1 MRVPFSVMFGFALLL
16 GWLAVG
22 GRSVTAH
29 SEGGHPAHIH
39 AGTCAQLGEVVA
51 PLSNVSGAALVNGTP
66 MAGEPQG
73 PASAI
78 PVEVSITTVSMALA
92 DIISGG
98 HAINIHESAE
108 NIGTYIACGD
118 IGGSLI
124 GTSDLAIGLG
134 ELNNSGY
141 SGVAWLHDNGDGTT
155 TVHVFLTEQVRTGE
169 EEHRAEGSPPAVQ
182 AGQVVTLVL
191 RDYSITPS
199 KTTVKA
205 GEPVTFIAV
214 NEGAMIHE
222 VVVEPAGVIDEPLE
236 FDGHEAE
243 IEDIHPGEAK
253 SLTVTFSEPGQ
264 YQLACHLPGHFEQGM
279 VVQIEVIP

>member
-1 MRVPFSVMFGFALLL
+1 MLSLGLFSIRGA
-16 GWLAVG
+16 
-22 GRSVTAH
+22 RITAH
-29 SEGGHPAHIH
+29 GNEEHPAHIH
-39 AGTCAQLGEVVA
+39 AGTCAQLGDVVA
-51 PLSNVSGAALVNGTP
+51 PLSNVSDAALVNGTP
-66 MAGEPQG
+66 VAGAPRG

-78 PVEVSITTVSMALA
+78 PVEVSITTVPLALA

-108 NIGTYIACGD
+108 NIGTYIACGN
-118 IGGSLI
+118 IGGPLI

-134 ELNNSGY
+134 ELNHSGY

-155 TVHVFLTEQVRTGE
+155 TVYVFLTKPVGG
-169 EEHRAEGSPPAVQ
+169 EEHRPEEGTPVTGAP
-182 AGQVVTLVL
+182 AGQTVTLVL
-191 RDYSITPS
+191 RDFSITPS

-205 GEPVTFIAV
+205 GEPVTFVAV
-214 NEGAMIHE
+214 NEGTLVHE
-222 VVVEPAGVIDEPLE
+222 VVVEPAGAVDEPLE
-236 FDGHEAE
+236 MDGREAE

-279 VVQIEVIP
+279 VTQIEVVP

>member
-22 GRSVTAH
+22 GRGVTAH

-39 AGTCAQLGEVVA
+39 AGTCAQLGDVVA

-155 TVHVFLTEQVRTGE
+155 TVYVFLTEEYGPAEEATPAAGAAGE
-169 EEHRAEGSPPAVQ
+169 TAVTIQGFAFNPPTIEVAAGTTVTWTNMDSAPHTVTSSGNFQ
-182 AGQVVTLVL
+182 SGRLDQGATFQHTFDMPGTYDYFCEYHANMKGQV
-191 RDYSITPS
+191 I
-199 KTTVKA
+199 VK
-205 GEPVTFIAV
+205 
-214 NEGAMIHE
+214 
-222 VVVEPAGVIDEPLE
+222 
-236 FDGHEAE
+236 
-243 IEDIHPGEAK
+243 
-253 SLTVTFSEPGQ
+253 
-264 YQLACHLPGHFEQGM
+264 
-279 VVQIEVIP
+279 